1 MCLSTR
7 TYHWDRMFACPF
19 DIFPIFV
26 ETENM
31 YVLYT
36 SAVQKRMIN
45 NVSITILQIMTE
57 KNTEMVFHLFLHF
70 KLLCLLFYLLAVTR

>member
-1 MCLSTR
+1 
-7 TYHWDRMFACPF
+7 MFAYAF

-36 SAVQKRMIN
+36 SAVRKKYNYFAN
-45 NVSITILQIMTE
+45 NDRKEI
-57 KNTEMVFHLFLHF
+57 TEMVVHLFLHF